1 MARSPY
7 TGVLLIRRSDIIK
20 SRDVFDDFERRRVD
34 AGIPIAVLCR
44 AARTTRQA
52 YHKWKRGEGGVMPET
67 LEALKTALAALS
79 DLEEAPPTKKPRHC

>member
-20 SRDVFDDFERRRVD
+20 SREVCDQFERRRLG
-34 AGIPIAVLCR
+34 AGVPIAVLCR
-44 AARTTRQA
+44 EARTTRQA

-67 LEALKTALAALS
+67 LEALEVALA
-79 DLEEAPPTKKPRHC
+79 DLIPAVEAPKKKPRHR